1 MGARRRR
8 SPLRVAHGDAV
19 SAPITAERL
28 AEIEERA
35 NAIHAE
41 LDHTRTRCN
50 HCDAVNPPLDEWGCH
65 DGCPDAEEW
74 PTKVER
80 DGTRLEGAAGLREI
94 AGHMTDLV
102 AEVRRLAAA
111 LEIARREG
119 AEAMRERCDDAIT
132 ARLVEAVREVREKT
146 YRGTGAEK
154 DIATAV
160 WEAIDAMRDTVRALP
175 LDAPGS
181 ES

>member
-1 MGARRRR
+1 M
-8 SPLRVAHGDAV
+8 

-28 AEIEERA
+28 AEIEARA
-35 NAIHAE
+35 NGIHAE
-41 LDHTRTRCN
+41 MSHTRTRCN

-80 DGTRLEGAAGLREI
+80 DGTKLEGFEGLREI

-102 AEVRRLAAA
+102 AEVRRLTAA

-119 AEAMRERCDDAIT
+119 RDAALRECR
-132 ARLVEAVREVREKT
+132 
-146 YRGTGAEK
+146 
-154 DIATAV
+154 DIARAEQGVPDGAAHADFNAV
-160 WEAIDAMRDTVRALP
+160 ECVARIAARIEALP
-175 LDAPGS
+175 LDAFGG